1 MLNTYRYKGGEV
13 VKAGFYWNLAE
24 WEAKIVPAE
33 GAPLAG
39 TADTRYLRV
48 PLLAVLVLAPIM
60 GLTYAMF
67 LPFIGFAMVAMYLTG
82 WLKRLVTPTPPAKDE
97 AAHQKKAA

>member
-1 MLNTYRYKGGEV
+1 MLNTYRYKGGDV
-13 VKAGFYWNLAE
+13 VKAGFYWNPAE

-33 GAPLAG
+33 GGPLAG
-39 TADTRYLRV
+39 TAETRYFRV
-48 PLLAVLVLAPIM
+48 PILVVLALAPIM

-82 WLKRLVTPTPPAKDE
+82 WLKRSVTTTPPAEEK